1 VKPSQVKMTGQK
13 IPIYCSRGLWGF
25 FAFLIYFKLKYLYY
39 FILFYKMSLN
49 IDNQNIEDEEDK
61 NILTITEFKKKMKSL
76 MDDCTNVSTKILKI
90 QNNIIL
96 FDYLVET
103 QNFWKKGIKSMD
115 LAAKNKLLEYKDMGE
130 NNTFFQSFPA
140 DKYLKLLGFRCSYE
154 TRSGKLCKNHPVNG
168 ICAFHKKFDEV
179 LQVTVTENA
188 PLIKVLQDIVINYIR

>member
-1 VKPSQVKMTGQK
+1 VKTQSGENPVEDWSKNPYLLLTWFVG
-13 IPIYCSRGLWGF
+13 IFCV
-25 FAFLIYFKLKYLYY
+25 FKLKYLYY

-49 IDNQNIEDEEDK
+49 IDNQ

-103 QNFWKKGIKSMD
+103 QNFWKNEKGIKSMD
-115 LAAKNKLLEYKDMGE
+115 LTAKNKLLEYKDIGE

>member
-1 VKPSQVKMTGQK
+1 
-13 IPIYCSRGLWGF
+13 
-25 FAFLIYFKLKYLYY
+25 
-39 FILFYKMSLN
+39 MSLN

-61 NILTITEFKKKMKSL
+61 NILTITEFKKNMKSL

-168 ICAFHKKFDEV
+168 ICAFHKKFDKV

>member
-1 VKPSQVKMTGQK
+1 
-13 IPIYCSRGLWGF
+13 
-25 FAFLIYFKLKYLYY
+25 
-39 FILFYKMSLN
+39 MSLN
-49 IDNQNIEDEEDK
+49 IDNQNI
-61 NILTITEFKKKMKSL
+61 LTISEFKKNMISL
-76 MDDCTNVSTKILKI
+76 MDNCYNVSTKMLKI
-90 QNNIIL
+90 QHNIIL

-103 QNFWKKGIKSMD
+103 QNFWKNEKCIKSMD
-115 LAAKNKLLEYKDMGE
+115 LTAKNKLLEYKDIGE

-179 LQVTVTENA
+179 LKINVTENA

>member
-1 VKPSQVKMTGQK
+1 
-13 IPIYCSRGLWGF
+13 
-25 FAFLIYFKLKYLYY
+25 
-39 FILFYKMSLN
+39 MSLN

-61 NILTITEFKKKMKSL
+61 NILTITEFKKNMKSL

-115 LAAKNKLLEYKDMGE
+115 LAAKNKFLEYKDMGE

-168 ICAFHKKFDEV
+168 ICAFHKKFDKV

>member
-1 VKPSQVKMTGQK
+1 
-13 IPIYCSRGLWGF
+13 
-25 FAFLIYFKLKYLYY
+25 
-39 FILFYKMSLN
+39 MSLN

-61 NILTITEFKKKMKSL
+61 NILTITEFKKNMKSL

-103 QNFWKKGIKSMD
+103 QNFWKKDIKSMD

-168 ICAFHKKFDEV
+168 ICAFHKKFDKV

>member
-1 VKPSQVKMTGQK
+1 
-13 IPIYCSRGLWGF
+13 
-25 FAFLIYFKLKYLYY
+25 
-39 FILFYKMSLN
+39 
-49 IDNQNIEDEEDK
+49 
-61 NILTITEFKKKMKSL
+61 
-76 MDDCTNVSTKILKI
+76 
-90 QNNIIL
+90 
-96 FDYLVET
+96 
-103 QNFWKKGIKSMD
+103 
-115 LAAKNKLLEYKDMGE
+115 MGE

>member
-1 VKPSQVKMTGQK
+1 
-13 IPIYCSRGLWGF
+13 
-25 FAFLIYFKLKYLYY
+25 
-39 FILFYKMSLN
+39 MSLN

>member
-1 VKPSQVKMTGQK
+1 
-13 IPIYCSRGLWGF
+13 
-25 FAFLIYFKLKYLYY
+25 
-39 FILFYKMSLN
+39 MSLN
-49 IDNQNIEDEEDK
+49 IDNQNMDDEEDK
-61 NILTITEFKKKMKSL
+61 NILTITEFKKNMKSL

-115 LAAKNKLLEYKDMGE
+115 LAAKNKLLEYKDMGK

-168 ICAFHKKFDEV
+168 ICAFHKKFDKV